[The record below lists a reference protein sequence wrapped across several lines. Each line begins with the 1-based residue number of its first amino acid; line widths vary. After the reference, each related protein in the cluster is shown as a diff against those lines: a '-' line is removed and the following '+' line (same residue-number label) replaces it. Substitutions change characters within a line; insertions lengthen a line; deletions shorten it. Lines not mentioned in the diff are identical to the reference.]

1 MIRWRSS
8 RSSPAR
14 HRAAAS
20 PAPCRERERRTPLAR
35 TRLPARSPECGGI
48 GDGGRGREWTDPRM
62 DERTGAGWRNR
73 PPDLPP
79 SGLSLR
85 QVSGCLRERGE
96 VARWSSPTSWSMS
109 AQSLGSLREVGE
121 RRSADLWSS
130 KGCKP
135 ELFDKANKHHFLH
148 SLALLGVPH
157 CRKPLW
163 AGLLLATG
171 TTLFCTSFYYQALSG
186 DPSVQTLAPV
196 GGSLLLLGWLAL
208 AF

>member
-109 AQSLGSLREVGE
+109 AQSLGSLSFLTRPTNTT
-121 RRSADLWSS
+121 SYTAWPCW
-130 KGCKP
+130 GCP
-135 ELFDKANKHHFLH
+135 IAE
-148 SLALLGVPH
+148 SP
-157 CRKPLW
+157 
-163 AGLLLATG
+163 
-171 TTLFCTSFYYQALSG
+171 SG
-186 DPSVQTLAPV
+186 P
-196 GGSLLLLGWLAL
+196 GYC
-208 AF
+208 